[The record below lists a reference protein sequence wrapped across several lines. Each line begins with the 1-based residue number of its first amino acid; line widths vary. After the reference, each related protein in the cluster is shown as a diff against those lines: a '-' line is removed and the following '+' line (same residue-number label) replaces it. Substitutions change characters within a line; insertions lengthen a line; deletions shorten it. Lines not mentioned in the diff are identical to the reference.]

1 MKSIQKTKETSPVEN
16 LMEDIWDTDA
26 TVKNRFLSNLFW
38 PALNVKETKNHFTI
52 ELAAPGFK
60 KDDFKIGLN
69 EQCISVSAGHVTS
82 KKQGKAQFRR
92 REFTATAFNRCFS
105 LPDNVRRKG
114 VQANYKNGLLTIIID
129 KSKKKHLK
137 KSLLISANKEILF
150 TNGQL

>member
-1 MKSIQKTKETSPVEN
+1 MKTIQKTKGTSPVEN

-26 TVKNRFLSNLFW
+26 TVKNRLLSNLLW

-69 EQCISVSAGHVTS
+69 EQCILISAGHVSS
-82 KKQGKAQFRR
+82 KKQDKAQFLR
-92 REFTATAFNRCFS
+92 REFTATAFNRSFS

-114 VQANYKNGLLTIIID
+114 VQANYKNGLLTIIMD

-137 KSLLISANKEILF
+137 KESVNIS
-150 TNGQL
+150 Q